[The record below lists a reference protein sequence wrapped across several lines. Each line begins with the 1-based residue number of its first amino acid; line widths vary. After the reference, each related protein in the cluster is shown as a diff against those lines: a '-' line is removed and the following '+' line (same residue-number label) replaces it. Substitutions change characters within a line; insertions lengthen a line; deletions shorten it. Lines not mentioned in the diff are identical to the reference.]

1 MAKFTG
7 YLLPTLLASIFV
19 VPEIA
24 IAQNAPSPPPFSLY
38 KPAKLDNPPPRN
50 SHLELAPPIPLTSL
64 DLPNQEEVNHSTQ
77 QLLEDLR
84 HYSNEAMGQQGL
96 GATQF
101 QDVSPTDWAFAAL
114 NDLNRRYDCLQGYPD
129 STFRGNRPL
138 SRYEFAAGVNAC
150 VQQIERLIAAT
161 TTEFVTQS
169 DLETLQ
175 RLVQD
180 FEAEI
185 ATLETRVDN
194 LEARVSDLEM
204 NQFSTTTKLNGE
216 VLFILSEFFNGT
228 QPYDLNGS
236 GEFDLG
242 DNLVEGGKIAF
253 QNRVRLNFD
262 TSFTGRDRLRTRLQ
276 ARNIETFTALDGTVT
291 REGQFGFAGDNDNTI
306 TLSKL
311 EYRFPFGSRAE
322 ITVGATGIG
331 LDDLASPLNPFES
344 SGGGSISRFGRYNP
358 IYRHGGQEAGIGL
371 RLAPNDS
378 IALEL
383 GYTAGE
389 PGTAGPSSG
398 VFNGDYAMI
407 GQATFT
413 PSDSINLAATYVHG
427 YRSGGVRPGV
437 GSLASDLRGFDF
449 PVVSNAYGVEA
460 LFSPS
465 SQFFVGGWVGY
476 TAAQV
481 INTGE
486 ADIWNYAITLGIN
499 DLGTEG
505 SQLGLIFGQEPRLT
519 DGTESLG
526 NLGFEGLQVGLTSD
540 HDVGFHIEGFYK
552 IQVTDNVEITPGV
565 IWLTN
570 PNHNQRNPDIVVGTI
585 RTRFQF

>member
-1 MAKFTG
+1 MAKLTDYLRFTT
-7 YLLPTLLASIFV
+7 PVLLAAAFFST
-19 VPEIA
+19 ETA
-24 IAQNAPSPPPFSLY
+24 IAQNVPLPSLE
-38 KPAKLDNPPPRN
+38 KPIKFEPTLNITPSEPI
-50 SHLELAPPIPLTSL
+50 LEEQETHETLAPT
-64 DLPNQEEVNHSTQ
+64 E
-77 QLLEDLR
+77 QLLQDLR
-84 HYSNEAMGQQGL
+84 DYSNEALGQEGL
-96 GATQF
+96 GAVQF
-101 QDVSPTDWAFAAL
+101 QDVSPTDWAFTAL
-114 NDLNRRYDCLQGYPD
+114 DDLNRRYDCLQGYPD
-129 STFRGNRPL
+129 GTYRGNRSL
-138 SRYEFAAGVNAC
+138 SRYEFAAGLNAC

-161 TTEFVTQS
+161 SADFVTQG

-175 RLVQD
+175 RLIQD
-180 FEAEI
+180 FEAEL
-185 ATLETRVDN
+185 ATLGTRVDN
-194 LEARVSDLEM
+194 LEGGVSVLEE
-204 NQFSTTTKLNGE
+204 NQFSTTTKLSGE
-216 VLFILSEFFNGT
+216 VLFVFSDFFNDT

-242 DNLVEGGKIAF
+242 DNLVEGGELVF

-262 TSFTGRDRLRTRLQ
+262 TSFNGRDRLRTRLQ

-291 REGQFGFAGDNDNTI
+291 REGRFGFAGDDDNNI
-306 TLSKL
+306 SLSKL
-311 EYRFPFGSRAE
+311 EYKFPVGDRAE
-322 ITVGATGIG
+322 VIVFATGAG

-358 IYRHGGQEAGIGL
+358 IYRQGGQEAGLGL
-371 RLAPNDS
+371 RLAPSDS
-378 IALEL
+378 LAVEL

-413 PSDSINLAATYVHG
+413 PSDSLNLAATYVHG
-427 YRSGGVRPGV
+427 YRSGGLRPGV

-460 LFSPS
+460 LFSPN
-465 SQFFVGGWVGY
+465 SQLFVGGWVGY

-486 ADIWNYAITLGIN
+486 ADVWNYAVTLGIN

-505 SQLGLIFGQEPRLT
+505 SQLGIIFGQEPRLA
-519 DGTESLG
+519 DATESLG
-526 NLGFEGLQVGLTSD
+526 NIGFEGLPVGVTSD
-540 HDVGFHIEGFYK
+540 RDVGFHVEGFYK
-552 IQVTDNVEITPGV
+552 IQVSDNLEITPGV